1 MKKPL
6 LVLTALSIGLSSII
20 TPVPA
25 TAALPLT
32 VNNEQLPSL
41 APMLEQVTPAVVSIA
56 VEGKQVSSQRL
67 PDAFKYFFGPDFPT
81 EQMKERPF
89 RGLGSGVVI
98 NADKGHVVT
107 NYHVIDGADTIRVKL
122 HDGREYDAELIGGD
136 EMSDIALL
144 KLEKAKNLTQVKL
157 ADSDKLR
164 VGDFSVAIGNP
175 FGLGQ
180 TVTSG
185 IVSALGRS
193 GLNIE
198 NFENFIQTDAAI
210 NSGNS
215 GGALVNLRGELIGI
229 NTAILGPNG
238 GNIGIGFAIPSN
250 MMKNLTDQILEFG
263 EVKRGMLGVQGG
275 EVTSELAEALGY
287 ESSKGAFV
295 SQVMPDSAAEKA
307 GLQAGD
313 IIVAINGRKIDTFS
327 ELRAKVATLGAGKTI
342 ELDVIRDG
350 KNKSF
355 DVTLG
360 EANEAKTQAKK
371 LHDGLTGAELTN
383 TTESDPIEGVKVASV
398 EKGSRAEAYEL
409 KKGDIIVGVNRTR
422 IHNIAELRAILED
435 EPSVLAMNIQRGEK
449 PVSGCKINFIIN
461 Q

>member
-6 LVLTALSIGLSSII
+6 LALSVLTLSLSSII
-20 TPVPA
+20 TPIQA
-25 TAALPLT
+25 TAALPLS
-32 VNNEQLPSL
+32 VGNEQLPSL

-56 VEGKQVSSQRL
+56 VEGKQVQRQQI
-67 PDAFKYFFGPDFPT
+67 PEQFQFFFGP
-81 EQMKERPF
+81 EQTRERPF
-89 RGLGSGVVI
+89 RGLGSGVI
-98 NADKGHVVT
+98 IDAKKGHIVT
-107 NYHVIDGADTIRVKL
+107 NYHVINGADDIKVKL

-136 EMSDIALL
+136 QMSDIALL
-144 KLEKAKNLTQVKL
+144 KLEEAKNLTQIKV

-193 GLNIE
+193 GLNLE

-215 GGALVNLRGELIGI
+215 GGALVNLNGELIGI

-238 GNIGIGFAIPSN
+238 GNVGIGFAIPSN
-250 MMKNLTDQILEFG
+250 MMTNLTEQILDFG

-295 SQVMPDSAAEKA
+295 SQIVPDSAADKA
-307 GLQAGD
+307 GLKAGD
-313 IIVAINGRKIDTFS
+313 IIVSINGKRIDTFS
-327 ELRAKVATLGAGKTI
+327 ELRAKVATLGAGKQI
-342 ELDVIRDG
+342 ELGVVRDG
-350 KNKSF
+350 KSKTF

-360 EANEAKTQAKK
+360 ESTNNKTQAEK
-371 LHDGLTGAELTN
+371 LHEGLAGAELTN
-383 TTESDPIEGVKVASV
+383 TTDSDSTTGVKVSSV
-398 EKGSRAEAYEL
+398 AQGSPAEAYQLL
-409 KKGDIIVGVNRTR
+409 KDDIIIGVNRQTVK
-422 IHNIAELRAILED
+422 NLAEFREILEKQ
-435 EPSVLAMNIQRGEK
+435 PGVLALNIQRGDRTIYL
-449 PVSGCKINFIIN
+449 VIR
-461 Q
+461 

>member
-6 LVLTALSIGLSSII
+6 LALSVLTLSLSSII
-20 TPVPA
+20 TPIQA
-25 TAALPLT
+25 TAALPLS
-32 VNNEQLPSL
+32 VGNEQLPSL

-56 VEGKQVSSQRL
+56 VEGKQVQRQQI
-67 PDAFKYFFGPDFPT
+67 PEQFQFFFGP
-81 EQMKERPF
+81 EQTRERPF
-89 RGLGSGVVI
+89 RGLGSGVI
-98 NADKGHVVT
+98 IDAEKGHIVT
-107 NYHVIDGADTIRVKL
+107 NYHVINGADDIKVKL

-136 EMSDIALL
+136 QMSDIALL
-144 KLEKAKNLTQVKL
+144 KLEKAKNLTQIKV

-193 GLNIE
+193 GLNLE

-215 GGALVNLRGELIGI
+215 GGALVNLNGELIGI

-238 GNIGIGFAIPSN
+238 GNVGIGFAIPSN
-250 MMKNLTDQILEFG
+250 MMKNLTDQILDFG

-295 SQVMPDSAAEKA
+295 SQIVPDSAADKA
-307 GLQAGD
+307 GLKAGD
-313 IIVAINGRKIDTFS
+313 IIVSINGKRIDTFS
-327 ELRAKVATLGAGKTI
+327 ELRAKVATLGAGKQI
-342 ELDVIRDG
+342 ELGVVRDG
-350 KNKSF
+350 KSKTF

-360 EANEAKTQAKK
+360 ESTNSKTQAEK
-371 LHDGLTGAELTN
+371 LHEGLAGAELTN
-383 TTESDPIEGVKVASV
+383 TTDSDSATGVKVSSV
-398 EKGSRAEAYEL
+398 AQGSPAEAYQLL
-409 KKGDIIVGVNRTR
+409 KDDIIIGVNRQTVK
-422 IHNIAELRAILED
+422 NLAEFREIIEKQ
-435 EPSVLAMNIQRGEK
+435 PGVLALNIQRGDR
-449 PVSGCKINFIIN
+449 IIYLVIR
-461 Q
+461 

>member
-6 LVLTALSIGLSSII
+6 LALSVLTLSLSSII
-20 TPVPA
+20 APIQA
-25 TAALPLT
+25 TAALPLS
-32 VNNEQLPSL
+32 VDNQQLPSL
-41 APMLEQVTPAVVSIA
+41 APMLEKVTPAVVSIA
-56 VEGKQVSSQRL
+56 VEGKQVQRQRI
-67 PDAFKYFFGPDFPT
+67 PEQFQFFFGP
-81 EQMKERPF
+81 EQAQERPF
-89 RGLGSGVVI
+89 RGLGSGVI
-98 NADKGHVVT
+98 IDAKQGHIVT
-107 NYHVIDGADTIRVKL
+107 NYHVINNADEIRVKL

-144 KLEKAKNLTQVKL
+144 KLEKAKDLTEIRF

-193 GLNIE
+193 GLNLE

-215 GGALVNLRGELIGI
+215 GGALVNLNGELIGI

-238 GNIGIGFAIPSN
+238 GNVGIGFAIPSN
-250 MMKNLTDQILEFG
+250 MMRNLTDQILEFG

-275 EVTSELAEALGY
+275 EITSELAEALGY

-295 SQVMPDSAAEKA
+295 SQVVPDSAADKA

-313 IIVAINGRKIDTFS
+313 IIVSINGKRIDTFS
-327 ELRAKVATLGAGKTI
+327 ELRAKVATLGAGKEI
-342 ELDVIRDG
+342 ELGVVRDG
-350 KNKSF
+350 KNKTF

-360 EANEAKTQAKK
+360 ESTNSKTQAEK
-371 LHDGLTGAELTN
+371 LHEGLAGAELTN
-383 TTESDPIEGVKVASV
+383 TNDSDPVKGVKVTTVA
-398 EKGSRAEAYEL
+398 KGSPAEAYQL
-409 KKGDIIVGVNRTR
+409 QPDDIIIGVNRQTVK
-422 IHNIAELRAILED
+422 NLAQFRAIVEKN
-435 EPSVLAMNIQRGEK
+435 PGVLALNIQRG
-449 PVSGCKINFIIN
+449 PRTIYLVIR
-461 Q
+461 

>member
-6 LVLTALSIGLSSII
+6 LVLTALSISLSSII
-20 TPVPA
+20 TPLPA
-25 TAALPLT
+25 TAALPLS

-41 APMLEQVTPAVVSIA
+41 APMLDKVTPAVVSIA
-56 VEGKQVSSQRL
+56 VEGKQVSKQSI

-81 EQMKERPF
+81 EQLRERPF

-98 NADKGHVVT
+98 NAKKGFVVT
-107 NYHVIDGADTIRVKL
+107 NYHVIDGADKIRVKL
-122 HDGREYDAELIGGD
+122 HDGRELNAELIGGD

-144 KLEKAKNLTQVKL
+144 KLEKAEDLTQVKL

-164 VGDFSVAIGNP
+164 VGDFTVAIGNP

-250 MMKNLTDQILEFG
+250 MMKNLTEQILEFG

-275 EVTSELAEALGY
+275 EITSELAKALGY
-287 ESSKGAFV
+287 ESSKGAFI
-295 SQVMPDSAAEKA
+295 SQVVPDSAADKA

-313 IIVAINGRKIDTFS
+313 IITGINGRDITTFS
-327 ELRAKVATLGAGKTI
+327 ELRAKVATLGAGKKI
-342 ELDVIRDG
+342 ELSVVRDG
-350 KNKSF
+350 KKKSF

-360 EANEAKTQAKK
+360 EASEIKTQAKK

-383 TTESDPIEGVKVASV
+383 TTDSDSVEGVKVASV
-398 EKGSRAEAYEL
+398 EKGSRAEAYQLQE
-409 KKGDIIVGVNRTR
+409 GDIILGVNRQR
-422 IHNIAELRAILED
+422 VRNLAELRKILEQ
-435 EPSVLAMNIQRGEK
+435 EPSVLAMNIQRGDRTIYL
-449 PVSGCKINFIIN
+449 VVR
-461 Q
+461 

>member
-6 LVLTALSIGLSSII
+6 LALSVLTLSLSSII
-20 TPVPA
+20 APIQA
-25 TAALPLT
+25 TAALPLS
-32 VNNEQLPSL
+32 VGNEQLPSL

-56 VEGKQVSSQRL
+56 VEGKQVQRQQI
-67 PDAFKYFFGPDFPT
+67 PEQFQFFFGP
-81 EQMKERPF
+81 EQTRERPF
-89 RGLGSGVVI
+89 RGLGSGVI
-98 NADKGHVVT
+98 IDAKKGHIVT
-107 NYHVIDGADTIRVKL
+107 NYHVINGADDIKVKL

-136 EMSDIALL
+136 QMSDIALL
-144 KLEKAKNLTQVKL
+144 KLEKAKNLTQIKV

-193 GLNIE
+193 GLNLE

-215 GGALVNLRGELIGI
+215 GGALVNLNGELIGI

-238 GNIGIGFAIPSN
+238 GNVGIGFAIPSN
-250 MMKNLTDQILEFG
+250 MMTNLTKQILDFG

-295 SQVMPDSAAEKA
+295 SQIVPDSAADKA
-307 GLQAGD
+307 GLKAGD
-313 IIVAINGRKIDTFS
+313 IIVSINGKRIDTFS
-327 ELRAKVATLGAGKTI
+327 ELRAKVATLGAGKQI
-342 ELDVIRDG
+342 ELGVIRDG
-350 KNKSF
+350 KSKKF

-360 EANEAKTQAKK
+360 ESTNSKTQAEK
-371 LHDGLTGAELTN
+371 LHEGLAGAELTN
-383 TTESDPIEGVKVASV
+383 TNESDSATGVKVSSV
-398 EKGSRAEAYEL
+398 TQGSPAEAYQLL
-409 KKGDIIVGVNRTR
+409 KDDIIIGVNRQTVK
-422 IHNIAELRAILED
+422 NLAEFREILEKQ
-435 EPSVLAMNIQRGEK
+435 PSVLALNIQRGDRTIYL
-449 PVSGCKINFIIN
+449 VIR
-461 Q
+461 

>member
-6 LVLTALSIGLSSII
+6 LALSVLTLSLSSII
-20 TPVPA
+20 TPIQA
-25 TAALPLT
+25 TAALPLS
-32 VNNEQLPSL
+32 VGNEQLPSL

-56 VEGKQVSSQRL
+56 VEGKQVQRQQI
-67 PDAFKYFFGPDFPT
+67 PEQFQFFFGP
-81 EQMKERPF
+81 EQTRERPF
-89 RGLGSGVVI
+89 RGLGSGVI
-98 NADKGHVVT
+98 IDAKKGHIVT
-107 NYHVIDGADTIRVKL
+107 NYHVINGADDIKVKL

-136 EMSDIALL
+136 QMSDIALL
-144 KLEKAKNLTQVKL
+144 KLEKAKNLTQIKV

-193 GLNIE
+193 GLNLE

-215 GGALVNLRGELIGI
+215 GGALVNLNGELIGI

-238 GNIGIGFAIPSN
+238 GNVGIGFAIPSN
-250 MMKNLTDQILEFG
+250 MMKNLTEQILDFG

-295 SQVMPDSAAEKA
+295 SQIVPDSAADKA
-307 GLQAGD
+307 GLKAGD
-313 IIVAINGRKIDTFS
+313 IIVSINGKRIDTFS
-327 ELRAKVATLGAGKTI
+327 ELRAKVATLGAGKQI
-342 ELDVIRDG
+342 ELGVIRDG
-350 KNKSF
+350 KSKNF

-360 EANEAKTQAKK
+360 ESTNSKTQAEK
-371 LHDGLTGAELTN
+371 LHEGLAGAELTN
-383 TTESDPIEGVKVASV
+383 TNESDSATGVKVSSV
-398 EKGSRAEAYEL
+398 AQGSPAEAYQLL
-409 KKGDIIVGVNRTR
+409 KDDIIIGVNRQPVKNLAQFR
-422 IHNIAELRAILED
+422 EILEKQ
-435 EPSVLAMNIQRGEK
+435 PGVLALNIQRGDRTIYL
-449 PVSGCKINFIIN
+449 VIR
-461 Q
+461 

>member
-6 LVLTALSIGLSSII
+6 FALSVLTLSLSSII
-20 TPVPA
+20 TPIQA
-25 TAALPLT
+25 TAALPLS
-32 VNNEQLPSL
+32 VGNEQLPSL

-56 VEGKQVSSQRL
+56 VEGKQVQRQQI
-67 PDAFKYFFGPDFPT
+67 PEQFQFFFGP
-81 EQMKERPF
+81 EQTRERPF
-89 RGLGSGVVI
+89 RGLGSGVI
-98 NADKGHVVT
+98 IDAKKGHIVT
-107 NYHVIDGADTIRVKL
+107 NYHVINGADDIKVKL

-136 EMSDIALL
+136 QMSDIALL
-144 KLEKAKNLTQVKL
+144 KLEKAKNLTQIKV

-193 GLNIE
+193 GLNLE

-215 GGALVNLRGELIGI
+215 GGALVNLNGELIGI

-238 GNIGIGFAIPSN
+238 GNVGIGFAIPSN
-250 MMKNLTDQILEFG
+250 MMTNLTEQILDFG

-295 SQVMPDSAAEKA
+295 SQIVPDSAADKA
-307 GLQAGD
+307 GLKAGD
-313 IIVAINGRKIDTFS
+313 IIVSINGKRIDTFS
-327 ELRAKVATLGAGKTI
+327 ELRAKVATLGAGKQI
-342 ELDVIRDG
+342 ELGVVRDG
-350 KNKSF
+350 KNKTF

-360 EANEAKTQAKK
+360 ESTNNKTQAEK
-371 LHDGLTGAELTN
+371 LHEGLAGAELTN
-383 TTESDPIEGVKVASV
+383 TTESDSSTGVKVSSV
-398 EKGSRAEAYEL
+398 AQGSPAEAYQLL
-409 KKGDIIVGVNRTR
+409 KDDIIIGVNRQSVK
-422 IHNIAELRAILED
+422 NLAEFREILEKQ
-435 EPSVLAMNIQRGEK
+435 PGVLALNIQRGDRTIYL
-449 PVSGCKINFIIN
+449 VIR
-461 Q
+461 